1 MEEQDLLSIWK
12 DNEAAAGYY
21 YRQMSDEVL
30 AMARSRSRSILDKVK
45 RIILIEFVA
54 GLAIAVAAA
63 IGTWNYTSQ
72 PFFFL
77 LVITVALV
85 AGCYPYYWLWLRMRH
100 IHEKPVLGALDEQI
114 VILQSYIRHV
124 VWLVGALLPLGYI
137 SGFFIG
143 AVEGGAPWPAVL
155 LSWKMWA
162 IAAPLG
168 IGICWLIVFFT
179 KKYMN
184 ATIGRQV
191 AELRRIKSELEYE
204 VQ

>member
-54 GLAIAVAAA
+54 GLAIAVVAA

-85 AGCYPYYWLWLRMRH
+85 AGCYPYYWLWRRMRH

>member
-1 MEEQDLLSIWK
+1 MEEMDLRSIWK
-12 DNEAAAGYY
+12 DNEAAAGSY
-21 YRQMSDEVL
+21 YRQLSDEVMAL
-30 AMARSRSRSILDKVK
+30 ARRRSRSVLDKVK

-63 IGTWNYTSQ
+63 IGAWNYTSQ
-72 PFFFL
+72 PVFFL
-77 LVITVALV
+77 LVIAVALV
-85 AGCYPYYWLWLRMRH
+85 AGCYPYYWLWRRMRH
-100 IHEKPVLGALDEQI
+100 IHEKPVLEALDQQI
-114 VILQSYIRHV
+114 VVLQSYIRHV

-143 AVEGGAPWPAVL
+143 AVEGGAPWPGVL

-179 KKYMN
+179 KKYMH
-184 ATIGRQV
+184 ATIGRQEV
-191 AELRRIKSELEYE
+191 ELRRIKLELEHE